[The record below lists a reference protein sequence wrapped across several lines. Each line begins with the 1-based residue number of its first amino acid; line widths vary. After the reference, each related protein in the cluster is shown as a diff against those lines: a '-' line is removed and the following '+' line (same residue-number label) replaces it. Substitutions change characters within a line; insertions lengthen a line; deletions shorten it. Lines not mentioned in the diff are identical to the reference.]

1 MIESEL
7 YVYKLDLQQIE
18 EEVRTEI
25 PLGGGGGLEVRYPGG
40 ERGGG
45 GLEVRYPGGE
55 RGGGLE
61 VRYSGGEGGGESSRG
76 GMPWGGGGGTSCHCA
91 IIRLMPK
98 CN

>member
-25 PLGGGGGLEVRYPGG
+25 PLGGGSRGEIPGRG
-40 ERGGG
+40 EGG

-55 RGGGLE
+55 RGG
-61 VRYSGGEGGGESSRG
+61 V
-76 GMPWGGGGGTSCHCA
+76 
-91 IIRLMPK
+91 
-98 CN
+98 